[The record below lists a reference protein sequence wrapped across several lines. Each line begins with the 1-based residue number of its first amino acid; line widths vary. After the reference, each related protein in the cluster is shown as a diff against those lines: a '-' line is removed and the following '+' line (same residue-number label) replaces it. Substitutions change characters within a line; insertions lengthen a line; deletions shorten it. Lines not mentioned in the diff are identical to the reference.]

1 MTPAA
6 IVLALVLSVIMGA
19 ANVYLGLRVGM
30 TVSAAIPA
38 AVMALA
44 ILNGL
49 MRRTS
54 ILEANMVQT
63 GASAGEALA
72 AGVIFTLPAMV
83 LIGVWQ
89 EFDFWTTT
97 AIAAAGGVLGSLL
110 MIPMRKALIVDSPEL
125 PYPEGVA
132 CAEVLRTAERATH
145 HAAAESGA
153 GLIFWGLAIG
163 AVFKV
168 AQSFLGLMK
177 GGVEAAALVRYRVFY
192 VGADVAPALIAVGA
206 IVGLPIA
213 AQVFL
218 GGVISWLVA
227 IPLAFPVEAAAE
239 APAALAKQLWSTQV
253 RYLGVGAMLV
263 GGVVSIWRV
272 RAGLIAGAKELR
284 AVFRAPNGATAP
296 GSAEEPPAPIART
309 ERNLGAGAVAVLAT
323 LTTLVIAGVYYSL
336 LNSLPVTLVTTVIML
351 MMAFFFTAVA
361 SYLVGLVGSSNSPV
375 SGMTITAVL
384 GTGALLYL
392 FREIGFLELDAM
404 KAIVATLG
412 VAGIICCVAS
422 TSGDTSNDLKTG
434 LLVGATPRSQQIM
447 QVLCVLAAS
456 LVMAPVLTVLH
467 EGSLASGGG
476 GIGGEELPA
485 PQAVLFAN
493 LAQGMFGDGE
503 LPWAMIGAG
512 MAVGV
517 GLLLVDAVLRLRG
530 VPLRLHVMPVAVGM
544 YLPFGVASPILL
556 GGLLHYLITR
566 IAKDDDRPTRR
577 LTLAASGVIAGESL
591 VGVGLGLF
599 AWLGYASWGLGKTLH
614 LSDAG
619 LAAVSLVSLL
629 AVAAWMFRGALRR
642 SSS

>member
-6 IVLALVLSVIMGA
+6 IVLALVLSVVMGA

-83 LIGVWQ
+83 LVGVWR

-132 CAEVLRTAERATH
+132 CAEVLRTAERATQH
-145 HAAAESGA
+145 TADSGA
-153 GLIFWGLAIG
+153 GLIFGGLALG
-163 AVFKV
+163 AVFKGT
-168 AQSFLGLMK
+168 QSFLGLMK
-177 GGVEAAALVRYRVFY
+177 GGVEAATLVRQRVVY

-213 AQVFL
+213 SQVFL
-218 GGVISWLVA
+218 GGVISWLIA
-227 IPLAFPVEAAAE
+227 IPLAFPVEAAAD
-239 APAALAKQLWSTQV
+239 APANLAKGLWSTQV

-272 RAGLIAGAKELR
+272 RSGLIAAVRELR
-284 AVFRAPNGATAP
+284 AVTRGNHHDTSSP
-296 GSAEEPPAPIART
+296 GEPPAIART
-309 ERNLGAGAVAVLAT
+309 ERNLGAKAVAVLAT

-336 LNSLPVTLVTTVIML
+336 LQSAPVTIVTTVIML
-351 MMAFFFTAVA
+351 LMAFFFTAVA

-384 GTGALLYL
+384 GTGGLLYV
-392 FREIGFLELDAM
+392 FREVGFLELDAL

-434 LLVGATPRSQQIM
+434 LLVGATPRNQQIM
-447 QVLCVLAAS
+447 QVMCVLAAS

-467 EGSLASGGG
+467 EGSLASGAG
-476 GIGGEELPA
+476 GIGGAELPA
-485 PQAVLFAN
+485 PQAVLFSN
-493 LAQGMFGDGE
+493 LAQGMFGNGE
-503 LPWAMIGAG
+503 LPWSMIGAG
-512 MAVGV
+512 MAIGV
-517 GLLLVDAVLRLRG
+517 GLLLADALLHRLG
-530 VPLRLHVMPVAVGM
+530 IPFRLHVMPVAVGM
-544 YLPFGVASPILL
+544 YLPFGVAPPILL
-556 GGLLHYLITR
+556 GGVVHYLIR
-566 IAKDDDRPTRR
+566 RAAPADEYPLRR

-591 VGVGLGLF
+591 VGVALGLF
-599 AWLGYASWGLGKTLH
+599 AWLGYASWGLGEALH
-614 LSDAG
+614 LSDGA
-619 LAAVSLVSLL
+619 LTAISLL
-629 AVAAWMFRGALRR
+629 ALLGAAVWMYRAGLRR
-642 SSS
+642 TS